1 MPSLRLGLFLLWPA
15 TAAMAEVGQVH
26 TVDPADLPPPYA
38 SPSAYNAPR
47 EIDRPAG
54 ALPRVPPG
62 FVASVFAEGFDHA
75 RALVVAPDGAVLLA
89 QPRPGVVTRLVDAD
103 GDGRADRKSD
113 IVTGLDLPHGLAFKG
128 DQLFVGDAYG
138 VWQVDYADG
147 AGARPRRITDEGAFG
162 ETGGHWTRNIA
173 FSADGAALFVAIGSE
188 GNSAEEAAPRAT
200 IQRFAATGGAGTT
213 FASGLRNPVGLAVNP
228 ETGTLWTVVN
238 ERDGLGDELV
248 PDYLAS
254 VVEGG
259 FYGWP
264 YGYLGI
270 PDPRFGDRRPD
281 LVAASRMPEVL
292 FRSHTAPLGLVF
304 YSGKAFPPEYRGDAF
319 VALHGSWN
327 ANQPRGYQVVR
338 VDFDQG
344 LPVANAYQIFADG
357 FRQDAGAGRRAEV
370 WGRPAGLA
378 VAADGALLVA
388 DDVANVIWRISY
400 QGTP

>member
-1 MPSLRLGLFLLWPA
+1 MRLAALLLAPY
-15 TAAMAEVGQVH
+15 TAAAGATEVG
-26 TVDPADLPPPYA
+26 TTIAVDPAGLPPAYA
-38 SPSAYNAPR
+38 TPSAYNAPR

-54 ALPRVPPG
+54 VLPQVPPG
-62 FVASVFAEGFDHA
+62 FVASVFAEGFEHA
-75 RALVVAPDGAVLLA
+75 RALAVAPDGAVLLA

-103 GDGRADRKSD
+103 GDGKAEQQSD

-138 VWQVDYADG
+138 VWQVDYAHG
-147 AGARPRRITDEGAFG
+147 AGGRPRRITAEGAFG

-173 FSADGAALFVAIGSE
+173 FSADGADLFVAIGSE
-188 GNSAEEAAPRAT
+188 GNIAEEAPPRAT
-200 IQRFAATGGAGTT
+200 IQRFAAQGGAGAS
-213 FASGLRNPVGLAVNP
+213 FATGLRNPVGLAVNP
-228 ETGTLWTVVN
+228 VTGTLWTVVN
-238 ERDGLGDELV
+238 ERDGLGDDLA

-264 YGYLGI
+264 YAYLGI

-292 FRSHTAPLGLVF
+292 FRSHSAPLGLVF
-304 YSGKAFPPEYRGDAF
+304 YTGTAFPSEYRGDAF
-319 VALHGSWN
+319 IALHGSWN
-327 ANQPRGYQVVR
+327 ANRPRGYQVAR
-338 VDFDQG
+338 VDFEQG
-344 LPVANAYQIFADG
+344 LPVANGYQVFTDG
-357 FRQDAGAGRRAEV
+357 FRSDAGEGKRAEV

-388 DDVANVIWRISY
+388 DDVANVIWRIAY
-400 QGTP
+400 EGKP